1 MPKENTPS
9 IPPQR
14 WVERALPDGSRVFGS
29 RVPGE
34 GGTISLLANG
44 KVAVGVSAPAFLRQ
58 GRKLIRRFKAHP
70 ILFDAL
76 ENILEP
82 PFDES
87 GSRLLLELVQM
98 DNQTRFDRSL
108 DVLVST
114 IRALRELRV
123 RQFGTIP
130 SQQFVAAIHKLAARA
145 KRPPTKGELT
155 AELCTEPSRIT
166 HLCDEHGFGW
176 LPPGKPGRKR
186 K

>member
-1 MPKENTPS
+1 MAK
-9 IPPQR
+9 
-14 WVERALPDGSRVFGS
+14 LFF
-29 RVPGE
+29 
-34 GGTISLLANG
+34 LA
-44 KVAVGVSAPAFLRQ
+44 

-70 ILFDAL
+70 KLFDVL

-98 DNQTRFDRSL
+98 DSQTRFDRSL
-108 DVLVST
+108 DALIST

-123 RQFGTIP
+123 RQFGTKS

-145 KRPPTKGELT
+145 NRPPTKGELT
-155 AELCTEPSRIT
+155 AELCTEPSRIA
-166 HLCDEHGFGW
+166 HLCVEHGFNW
-176 LPPGKPGRKR
+176 LPVGQPGRKR